1 MKKVSVEIKAQADQA
16 IKAMEN
22 FGQSLEDVA
31 KEANDTS
38 KELENTGKKE
48 KETGNEAEKAK
59 KKLDG
64 MNTSLNKVG
73 KAAQL
78 FAASAIGQ
86 KIAGFAAE
94 IAQLGINCIQSAA
107 QMKQYE
113 IAFTTMLNSAD
124 QGKKMLQD
132 LKQFAASTP
141 FDVPG
146 VVSAGQQL
154 MAFGFQAQEIIPM
167 LTSLGDAAAG
177 LGKGS
182 AGVGQIAYAMGQ
194 MRTSGTLKTQD
205 MMQLTNA
212 GINAWQM
219 LADASG
225 KTIMEIKDLTEK
237 GAIDS
242 ASAVEIIVAGMNAKF
257 GGMMQKTS
265 TEVAG
270 LLANIEETAGN
281 TVATVGEYM
290 IKAFDVKGILTD
302 VSDALGTFQQK
313 MQDAADEGKSFSEV
327 IKDCVP
333 ASVVAAT
340 GALAGAMGVVLYGA
354 ITAAVTALGGFITVS
369 AGVVAAFA
377 GIGAAIASVIIYWDE
392 ICEAMNAGMQAIG
405 TIIVGGLDAIGEAFV
420 WMAKGGVEVVGWLF
434 EQIGGYCPEW
444 LSNFNSMLDSAIE
457 SIRSWAREAIGW
469 FQEVFKVKANV
480 MNDSYWQMSMDNT
493 DDDNKDGESNVGIPK
508 VKRELFTQNN
518 KDKTGTENKAL
529 RAAQEENKIKQE
541 RLKIAD
547 SYAKLK
553 LQKEKDLLDSQLAI
567 AKQYGTDEQKLNV
580 QLAEIAMKE
589 KQSLL
594 DEELSYKEQVL
605 AIESAMK
612 EAALR
617 KDGQKEI
624 DMLKERLALL
634 KESHD
639 YTIENILQTTA
650 NSANAAKASYSNQQ
664 IGWQAQYN
672 TSSTVDQMT
681 MDNEKYKEEETAKAN
696 QLANEQEKLSV
707 LEQINQRYDE
717 QKNKI
722 NTISQIQQT
731 TNQLAKD
738 FSGGIA
744 EWITGAK
751 SFGEVMSNVLKNLIA
766 QLIQAAIY
774 ATIVAACTGGGG
786 GFAARWNTAFGKG
799 FAGGG
804 LISGPGSG
812 TSDSIP
818 VMLSN
823 GEYVMNASAVD
834 RIGLPLLNS
843 LNSGRLDGFAAGGY
857 ICHAGYSNE
866 GSTSNV
872 ATAPSNSFS
881 INVQAMDAESF
892 GGFLNRGGMNQI
904 AQAIFDRQREFAT
917 EAGTW

>member
-1 MKKVSVEIKAQADQA
+1 MKKVSVEIKAQTDQA
-16 IKAMEN
+16 IRALQN
-22 FGQSLEDVA
+22 FGKAVDDVGQEA
-31 KEANDTS
+31 KDTA
-38 KELENTGKKE
+38 KDLNEVGQGAQDA
-48 KETGNEAEKAK
+48 GNEASRAK
-59 KKLDG
+59 KKLGG
-64 MNTSLNKVG
+64 MSGSLEKVS

-86 KIAGFAAE
+86 KIAGFAYE
-94 IAQLGINCIQSAA
+94 IAQLGITCIQSAA

-113 IAFTTMLNSAD
+113 IAFTTMLNSAE

-225 KTIMEIKDLTEK
+225 KTIMEIKDLTER

-242 ASAVEIIVAGMNAKF
+242 AAAVEIIVAGMNEKF

-270 LLANIEETAGN
+270 LMANIEETAGN
-281 TVATVGEYM
+281 TAATVGEYM
-290 IKAFDVKGILTD
+290 TKAFDIKGILTNI
-302 VSDALGTFQQK
+302 SNALGDFQQK
-313 MQDAADEGKSFSEV
+313 MQDATDEGKAFTEV

-333 ASVVAAT
+333 ASAVAAV
-340 GALAGAMGVVLYGA
+340 GALAGAIGVILYGA
-354 ITAAVTALGGFITVS
+354 ISTALGAFAALVGVS
-369 AGVVAAFA
+369 ASVVAAFA

-392 ICEAMNAGMQAIG
+392 ICEAFNAGMQAIG
-405 TIIVGGLDAIGEAFV
+405 TIIIGGLDAIGEAFL
-420 WMAKGGVEVVGWLF
+420 WMAKGGVEAVGWLF

-444 LSNFNSMLDSAIE
+444 LDTFNGMLDSAIE

-469 FQEVFKVKANV
+469 FQEVFRVKANV
-480 MNDSYWQMSMDNT
+480 MNDSYWAMSMANT
-493 DDDNKDGESNVGIPK
+493 DDDNKDGESDVGIPK
-508 VKRELFTQNN
+508 VKRELFTQYNN
-518 KDKTGTENKAL
+518 GKTGTENKAL

-547 SYAKLK
+547 NYAKLK
-553 LQKEKDLLDSQLAI
+553 LQKEKDLLDSQFAI

-624 DMLKERLALL
+624 DMLKEKLALL
-634 KESHD
+634 KETHD

-707 LEQINQRYDE
+707 LEQINQKYDE

-731 TNQLAKD
+731 TNKLAKD

-744 EWITGAK
+744 DWITGAK
-751 SFGEVMSNVLKNLIA
+751 SFGEAMSNVLKNLIA

-786 GFAARWNTAFGKG
+786 GFAARWSTAFGKG
-799 FAGGG
+799 LAGGG

-818 VMLSN
+818 AMLSN
-823 GEYVMNASAVD
+823 GEYVINAEAVD
-834 RIGLPLLNS
+834 RIGLPILNG
-843 LNSGRLDGFAAGGY
+843 LNSGRLDGFATGGY
-857 ICHAGYSNE
+857 IGHAAYSND
-866 GSTSNV
+866 GGTSNV
-872 ATAPSNSFS
+872 VTAPSNSFS

-892 GGFLNRGGMNQI
+892 GGFLNRGGMNEI

-917 EAGTW
+917 KAGTW

>member
-31 KEANDTS
+31 KEANNTS

-242 ASAVEIIVAGMNAKF
+242 AAAVEIIVAGMNAKF

-270 LLANIEETAGN
+270 LLANIEETAEN
-281 TVATVGEYM
+281 TAATVGEYM
-290 IKAFDVKGILTD
+290 IKAFDVKGVLTD

-327 IKDCVP
+327 IKDCVA

-405 TIIVGGLDAIGEAFV
+405 TIIVGGLDAMG
-420 WMAKGGVEVVGWLF
+420 
-434 EQIGGYCPEW
+434 
-444 LSNFNSMLDSAIE
+444 
-457 SIRSWAREAIGW
+457 
-469 FQEVFKVKANV
+469 
-480 MNDSYWQMSMDNT
+480 
-493 DDDNKDGESNVGIPK
+493 
-508 VKRELFTQNN
+508 
-518 KDKTGTENKAL
+518 
-529 RAAQEENKIKQE
+529 
-541 RLKIAD
+541 
-547 SYAKLK
+547 
-553 LQKEKDLLDSQLAI
+553 
-567 AKQYGTDEQKLNV
+567 
-580 QLAEIAMKE
+580 
-589 KQSLL
+589 
-594 DEELSYKEQVL
+594 
-605 AIESAMK
+605 
-612 EAALR
+612 
-617 KDGQKEI
+617 
-624 DMLKERLALL
+624 
-634 KESHD
+634 
-639 YTIENILQTTA
+639 
-650 NSANAAKASYSNQQ
+650 
-664 IGWQAQYN
+664 
-672 TSSTVDQMT
+672 
-681 MDNEKYKEEETAKAN
+681 
-696 QLANEQEKLSV
+696 
-707 LEQINQRYDE
+707 
-717 QKNKI
+717 
-722 NTISQIQQT
+722 
-731 TNQLAKD
+731 
-738 FSGGIA
+738 
-744 EWITGAK
+744 
-751 SFGEVMSNVLKNLIA
+751 
-766 QLIQAAIY
+766 
-774 ATIVAACTGGGG
+774 
-786 GFAARWNTAFGKG
+786 
-799 FAGGG
+799 
-804 LISGPGSG
+804 
-812 TSDSIP
+812 
-818 VMLSN
+818 
-823 GEYVMNASAVD
+823 
-834 RIGLPLLNS
+834 
-843 LNSGRLDGFAAGGY
+843 
-857 ICHAGYSNE
+857 
-866 GSTSNV
+866 
-872 ATAPSNSFS
+872 
-881 INVQAMDAESF
+881 
-892 GGFLNRGGMNQI
+892 
-904 AQAIFDRQREFAT
+904 
-917 EAGTW
+917 